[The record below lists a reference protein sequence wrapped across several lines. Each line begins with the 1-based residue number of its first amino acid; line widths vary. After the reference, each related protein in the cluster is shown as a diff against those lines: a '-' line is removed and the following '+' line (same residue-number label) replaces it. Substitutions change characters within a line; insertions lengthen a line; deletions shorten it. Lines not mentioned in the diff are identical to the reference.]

1 MSTPSF
7 EVFDVRTLER
17 YLEDGTITRDQYD
30 TFLASLEDCA
40 DNAEQ
45 SSIQMQMH
53 RRARNL
59 HSADAEEEEN

>member
-1 MSTPSF
+1 MANPSF

-17 YLEDGTITRDQYD
+17 YLEDGTITRDQYN
-30 TFLASLEDCA
+30 TFLAGLEDCA

-53 RRARNL
+53 RRARNH